1 MASKNIYSERRFRA
15 EIMKLLPILIAAAL
29 GKKKGSRTENAGIAK
44 LEKTINALD
53 NEENDLFKDAR
64 FKKPGFKK

>member
-1 MASKNIYSERRFRA
+1 
-15 EIMKLLPILIAAAL
+15 MKLLPILIAAAS

-53 NEENDLFKDAR
+53 NDENNLFKDAR

>member
-1 MASKNIYSERRFRA
+1 
-15 EIMKLLPILIAAAL
+15 MKLLPILIAAAS

-53 NEENDLFKDAR
+53 NDETNLFKDAR
-64 FKKPGFKK
+64 FKKPGFKKNSHYLSFPRISHMI